1 MCCCAAGEMNGKALQ
16 KFVLEAFP
24 SFVTRVTSGTMQQFM
39 GPDIG
44 SPRVF
49 LFTDKEETPTVYAA
63 LSVNLRKYKYK
74 FADVHSSD
82 GELMKQFS
90 IKKVSTLHSP
100 RPVPCDQVKPEQML
114 LYVKIA
120 TLNHSGRQSGTIIN
134 DNVILDG
141 GNISECS

>member
-1 MCCCAAGEMNGKALQ
+1 MPEVTTEEHDLCCCAAGEMNGKALQ

-44 SPRVF
+44 SPHVF

-82 GELMKQFS
+82 AELMKQFN

-100 RPVPCDQVKPEQML
+100 RPAPCELGKPEQML
-114 LYVKIA
+114 LHVDIA
-120 TLNHSGRQSGTIIN
+120 TLNHSG
-134 DNVILDG
+134 
-141 GNISECS
+141 